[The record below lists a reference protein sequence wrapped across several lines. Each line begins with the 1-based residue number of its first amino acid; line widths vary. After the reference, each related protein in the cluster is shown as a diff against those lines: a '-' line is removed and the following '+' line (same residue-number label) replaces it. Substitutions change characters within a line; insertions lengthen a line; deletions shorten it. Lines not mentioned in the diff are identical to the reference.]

1 MNTNNLSKDQYIKH
15 LEGRVAEFDWQSGE
29 PVYTIAVDFDRT
41 LAHYNPSQGQELGE
55 PIPSMLARVKDW
67 IKDGKAVVIFTK
79 RAQRTDQVELIQD
92 WCEKHGLPRL
102 VVTNVKLPEFKEI
115 WDDIAISVEKNTGK
129 FLDANNN
136 QDNPH

>member
-1 MNTNNLSKDQYIKH
+1 MKMNTNNLSKDQYIKH

-79 RAQRTDQVELIQD
+79 RAQRTDQQTLNCRNLKKYGMTLLSQWKRIQVNSWMLITTKTILIKPTQD
-92 WCEKHGLPRL
+92 K
-102 VVTNVKLPEFKEI
+102 
-115 WDDIAISVEKNTGK
+115 
-129 FLDANNN
+129 
-136 QDNPH
+136 